1 MNAPTIGHLARVL
14 ADHVLPTLASH
25 VIEPLRIEI
34 HTPAPQDQALRLD
47 CQDAHGDGYRL
58 EAVPAALL
66 EVQLTAL
73 DWASLFCPVQAH
85 ARQDVHRVVD
95 VCDPAAAEYVLGY
108 GTGIGERWTVAR
120 VDCSG
125 GQSKG
130 SMFRAMDGAHPGV
143 VWICAH
149 KACATYAE
157 LEAWLVAWE
166 TREDRHHLPQQ

>member
-1 MNAPTIGHLARVL
+1 MNAPTTGHLAREL
-14 ADHVLPTLASH
+14 AGHVLPTLEDH
-25 VIEPLRIEI
+25 GIEPLRIEI
-34 HTPAPQDQALRLD
+34 HRPDHQEHSLYQDCRDSHGQAEGPVATLPA
-47 CQDAHGDGYRL
+47 
-58 EAVPAALL
+58 VL
-66 EVQLTAL
+66 EVQITAL
-73 DWASLFCPVQAH
+73 DWARLFCPVQSQ
-85 ARQDVHRVVD
+85 ARQDVSRVVD
-95 VCDPAAAEYVLGY
+95 ICDPAAAEYVMDY

-120 VDCSG
+120 VHCSG
-125 GQSKG
+125 GQAKG